1 METFH
6 PRFRQNICFYI
17 SVVIRPY
24 IYRVNISPKLKSWNI
39 TYMDRYMPLVGI
51 YWSIYVIFQWFKGVT
66 RDVLVVSQSWPNL
79 VFRLNRPRGILWYLY
94 FYSSMCGLEVRR
106 VARYSRA
113 PSFSAVFYRI
123 EIFYL
128 IIFYPNGT
136 YKTSTSFFH
145 HMFSLYF
152 LIRYVFEWEK

>member
-1 METFH
+1 MVRSDILNRFSSVLSSAISTLQCNESCCFTHVFAHAKVETWIFH
-6 PRFRQNICFYI
+6 
-17 SVVIRPY
+17 
-24 IYRVNISPKLKSWNI
+24 L
-39 TYMDRYMPLVGI
+39 
-51 YWSIYVIFQWFKGVT
+51 KGVT
-66 RDVLVVSQSWPNL
+66 RHLLVVSQSWPNL
-79 VFRLNRPRGILWYLY
+79 VFRLNRLWGIQWCLY
-94 FYSSMCGLEVRR
+94 FCSSMCGLEVRR

-145 HMFSLYF
+145 HIFSLYF
-152 LIRYVFEWEK
+152 LIRYVFEWQK